1 MPLCDQPASTP
12 TYETHRRHS
21 FTKFCQLSIWVWL
34 PLLITTI
41 CLYSFK
47 LHPILE
53 FNIVQ
58 YSTKGKDKSV
68 FRQYYGHSDR
78 FGDESVNL
86 KGQGNSFAPNGG
98 GGEAKA
104 TEQTNKYVL
113 VLDLWERMVNV
124 QGGLLRLVQLGVDAD
139 FTVVEP
145 FVYES
150 QVSRQ
155 YSVPEHFESSG
166 LRPQPASTYFDVRQL
181 YSTRHLVSYNTFSS
195 VSKLQRNSTNVY
207 IDAVLYFDWENTT
220 AAQPGSSPFE
230 WCDSKL
236 STEFGMKKEERP
248 NGWWKLS
255 DHVFIRR
262 AVSVNPRSITME
274 PRNFTASFFNRLFAF
289 ISRGKRRTSRCDASA
304 ANCYLLSTSIAFIN
318 YRKHAFNGYTSISG
332 LQPFKTKLP
341 ALAIGR
347 EPKELAA
354 RLIRKTFGRRPFIAL
369 QMRTGKAWVLTDQNP
384 VKFSEWLN
392 ECVGRS
398 IVAVRTAKKALDG
411 LNGNV
416 GVYLASD
423 MYNEGWRGGE
433 KCPQEVSDALEEAKF
448 KLDES
453 LRPSHF
459 DPKPF
464 DIDQDLMG
472 IASAVDAAMCFK
484 ADHFVYA
491 SPSSLGRWVDDQRR
505 PLFMPKAEVIDC
517 AGILER
523 ITSKNNLKDK

>member
-1 MPLCDQPASTP
+1 MPLRNQSASTS
-12 TYETHRRHS
+12 TYETHHRHY
-21 FTKFCQLSIWVWL
+21 FRNFWQLSIWVWL
-34 PLLITTI
+34 PLLVITV
-41 CLYSFK
+41 CFYSFN
-47 LHPILE
+47 LRSLLE
-53 FNIVQ
+53 FNIDQ
-58 YSTKGKDKSV
+58 YSKGRETSL
-68 FRQYYGHSDR
+68 FRQYYGQSDR
-78 FGDESVNL
+78 FDEESVNP
-86 KGQGNSFAPNGG
+86 KGQGSSFVANGG

-150 QVSRQ
+150 QVSRR

-166 LRPQPASTYFDVRQL
+166 LRPQPASTYFDLRQL
-181 YSTRHLVSYNTFSS
+181 YSTRHLVSYRAFSS
-195 VSKLQRNSTNVY
+195 VSKLQRNSAHVY

-220 AAQPGSSPFE
+220 AAKPGSSPFE

-236 STEFGMKKEERP
+236 STEFGMKKENRP

-255 DHVFIRR
+255 DRVFVRR
-262 AVSVNPRSITME
+262 AVSVNPRSMTME
-274 PRNFTASFFNRLFAF
+274 PKKFTASFFNRLFAF
-289 ISRGKRRTSRCDASA
+289 ISRGKKRTSSCDGSA
-304 ANCYLLSTSIAFIN
+304 ANCYLPSTSIAFIN

-332 LQPFKTKLP
+332 QQPFKTKLP

-347 EPKELAA
+347 GPKELADQ
-354 RLIRKTFGRRPFIAL
+354 LIRTTFGRKPFIAL
-369 QMRTGKAWVLTDQNP
+369 QMRTGKAWVLTGQNP
-384 VKFSEWLN
+384 VIFSEWLK
-392 ECVGRS
+392 ECVAKA
-398 IVAVRTAKKALDG
+398 IVAVDNAKKFLDG
-411 LNGNV
+411 LDENV

-433 KCPQEVSDALEEAKF
+433 RCPPAVFDALEEAKF
-448 KLDES
+448 QLDES

-459 DPKPF
+459 DPKTF
-464 DIDQDLMG
+464 GIEQDLMG

-505 PLFMPKAEVIDC
+505 PFFLPKAEIIDC
-517 AGILER
+517 SGILTR
-523 ITSKNNLKDK
+523 ITSKDNLDDK